1 MIGELAEYV
10 PVLCKMYEIDRE
22 LVTLVNVDALNRVVP
37 TLPEKLSA
45 KVQRRLE
52 KMGVQVVLEAS
63 VVEVGEGL
71 H

>member
-45 KVQRRLE
+45 KVQRPLRE
-52 KMGVQVVLEAS
+52 NGRSGCAGGQRCGS
-63 VVEVGEGL
+63 GRGL